1 MSNLQNKSN
10 NVSTKGF
17 QFYNAN
23 AGDDSS
29 TLVMGYWN
37 DMVSIKIHPVLPQ
50 NARQNNQMYNY
61 NGGLS
66 SVIGIKATEQLIQVI
81 NKIEKKEIMC
91 GAVKG
96 STNTVI
102 KIGDGSEYGDD
113 FGWYLAIFE
122 TNEQGAGTNGWFY
135 VFNESSRDDIIM
147 GDYNEEDGTFNQ
159 IVVNAEVQLFKEFL
173 ESSKQVFFKTIA
185 HSATQRMGYMIDKVS
200 TEIAVVKGMNEQIL
214 YGRNA
219 SNSDQQQSAMGT
231 PRTAGQ
237 RNFATRRRRGAD
249 SYASGNTQAE
259 ETGSPAPAPASV
271 TGTRR
276 RGASTPTVNSVNEDD
291 LEQQLLDMSDDED
304 LDLD

>member
-1 MSNLQNKSN
+1 
-10 NVSTKGF
+10 
-17 QFYNAN
+17 
-23 AGDDSS
+23 
-29 TLVMGYWN
+29 
-37 DMVSIKIHPVLPQ
+37 
-50 NARQNNQMYNY
+50 
-61 NGGLS
+61 
-66 SVIGIKATEQLIQVI
+66 
-81 NKIEKKEIMC
+81 
-91 GAVKG
+91 
-96 STNTVI
+96 
-102 KIGDGSEYGDD
+102 
-113 FGWYLAIFE
+113 
-122 TNEQGAGTNGWFY
+122 
-135 VFNESSRDDIIM
+135 M

-200 TEIAVVKGMNEQIL
+200 TEVAVVKGMNEQIL

-219 SNSDQQQSAMGT
+219 SNSDQQQPAMGT

-249 SYASGNTQAE
+249 SYTSGNTQAE
-259 ETGSPAPAPASV
+259 ETGSPAPASV